1 MIPAAFIVLD
11 ALPLTPNGKI
21 DRQALPAPDQRQLS
35 LGEAF
40 VAPRTPT
47 EELLA
52 GIWAHVLGVASVGL
66 HDNFFLMGGHSLL
79 GTQLVT
85 RVNQHFG
92 VDLGLREVFEAP
104 TIEEL
109 AACVEGKIAQKIAE
123 MPEEE
128 VQRFLQKAQA
138 T

>member
-1 MIPAAFIVLD
+1 MIPSLFVRIPG
-11 ALPLTPNGKI
+11 LPLTAHGKV
-21 DRQALPAPDQRQLS
+21 DRAALPEPAEDNIIRD
-35 LGEAF
+35 EAF
-40 VAPRTPT
+40 AVPSTPVQQKLAQIAG
-47 EELLA
+47 ELLR
-52 GIWAHVLGVASVGL
+52 VELVGL

-92 VDLGLREVFEAP
+92 VELVLREVFEAP

-109 AACVEGKIAQKIAE
+109 AERVEEKIVQKIAN

-128 VQRFLQKAQA
+128 VERFLERAQA
-138 T
+138 S